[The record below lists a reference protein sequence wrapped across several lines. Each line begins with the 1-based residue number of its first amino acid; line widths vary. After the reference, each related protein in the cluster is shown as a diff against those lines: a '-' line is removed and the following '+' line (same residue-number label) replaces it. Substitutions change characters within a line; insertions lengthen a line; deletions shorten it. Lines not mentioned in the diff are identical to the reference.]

1 MMKSRHRTGK
11 VHDGGDIIWMKSSL
25 SCLVPDQ
32 TFSSVERVLRRRHLN
47 VLLLVVAGEKPV
59 KCCVSQLCGTG
70 SQRRECVL
78 EVEKKTTPSA
88 LLSLSLEE
96 TAESEA

>member
-1 MMKSRHRTGK
+1 
-11 VHDGGDIIWMKSSL
+11 MKSSL

-47 VLLLVVAGEKPV
+47 VLLLVLAGEKPV
-59 KCCVSQLCGTG
+59 KCCVSQLCGNG

-78 EVEKKTTPSA
+78 EVEKKKKNPTPSA

-96 TAESEA
+96 TAESEAEHSQYTVAFTGTV